1 MELQSALFTTQI
13 NNCNNG
19 SNNYSC
25 NGSAVAKANVNNTQV
40 MFYNNRFPNVR
51 VRNKNEL
58 QRIFPYHLFNKFTS
72 TLTDENINSKLNI
85 HHYVNSSENY
95 IDEHQLLLERLSH
108 KYKSQFHYGK
118 HFFEKFAII
127 AKNNTKLLTQHKHAI
142 SSINNT
148 NTVNNNNNTV
158 NNNNTGSNKGK
169 RKQGRF
175 FNMII
180 NLVNNKSKRNK
191 CRNSYIQ
198 CNSNSNTINV
208 NSTSN
213 NNNNKQRVI
222 KIPQL
227 NINRNVN
234 CDNRNTSVQKKRMSS
249 LPLNT
254 ISDGLSAR
262 YNNDKQMEYFNLRSS
277 NYLSRNK
284 KGSIFDNKGSN
295 YILSNNSNKMNIKD
309 KQIIYNTTK
318 HYNEINHP
326 KKSNSSNNKCRNWK
340 RSMLSLQVGD
350 SVVSSFSPL
359 SSI

>member
-1 MELQSALFTTQI
+1 MELASTLFTTQI
-13 NNCNNG
+13 NSCNNYNGNG
-19 SNNYSC
+19 S
-25 NGSAVAKANVNNTQV
+25 GSAVTKVNANNTQV

-148 NTVNNNNNTV
+148 TSTVNNNNNTV

-169 RKQGRF
+169 KKQGRF

-198 CNSNSNTINV
+198 CNSNTNTMNV
-208 NSTSN
+208 NNTV
-213 NNNNKQRVI
+213 NNNKQRVI

-234 CDNRNTSVQKKRMSS
+234 CDNNRNNSVQKKRMSS

-262 YNNDKQMEYFNLRSS
+262 YNNDKQMEYFNLRTS

-284 KGSIFDNKGSN
+284 NGSIFDNKGNN
-295 YILSNNSNKMNIKD
+295 YILSNSSNKLNRKD
-309 KQIIYNTTK
+309 KQKIYNTTK
-318 HYNEINHP
+318 HHNEINHL
-326 KKSNSSNNKCRNWK
+326 KQSNSKCRNWK